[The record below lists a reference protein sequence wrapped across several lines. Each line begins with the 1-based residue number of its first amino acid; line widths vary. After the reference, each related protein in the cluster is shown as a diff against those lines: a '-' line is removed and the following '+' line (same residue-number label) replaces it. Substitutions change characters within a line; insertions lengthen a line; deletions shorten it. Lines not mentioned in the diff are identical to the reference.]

1 MDARAWDDRYAASE
15 LVWSLGPNA
24 LVARECADL
33 PAGRAVDLACGEG
46 RNALWLASRGWQV
59 EAVDFSQVALDK
71 GRGLAALPE
80 AGVGADAITWRR
92 SDATA
97 WSGSDLDLA
106 VVAYLQLASP
116 DRGDAV
122 RAAYAALRPGGTFVL
137 VAHDSTNLTEGTG
150 GPRDASVLYTAED
163 VLDDLAGGAA
173 RPRVVHARRE
183 AREVVVTA
191 GQRAEHRETG
201 ENGVAVAWDCF
212 VRLVKT

>member
-1 MDARAWDDRYAASE
+1 MDARAWDDRYAASG

-46 RNALWLASRGWQV
+46 RNALWLASRGWRV

-71 GRGLAALPE
+71 GRALAVPPE
-80 AGVGADAITWRR
+80 TGVGADAITWRR
-92 SDATA
+92 SDVTT

-106 VVAYLQLASP
+106 VVAYLQLPAP
-116 DRGDAV
+116 ARGDAL

-163 VLDDLAGGAA
+163 VLDDLATGAPT
-173 RPRVVHARRE
+173 PRVEHARRV
-183 AREVVVTA
+183 AREVRVAA
-191 GQRAEHRETG
+191 GQPPEHRESADG
-201 ENGVAVAWDCF
+201 DVAVAWDCF
-212 VRLVKT
+212 VRLVRT